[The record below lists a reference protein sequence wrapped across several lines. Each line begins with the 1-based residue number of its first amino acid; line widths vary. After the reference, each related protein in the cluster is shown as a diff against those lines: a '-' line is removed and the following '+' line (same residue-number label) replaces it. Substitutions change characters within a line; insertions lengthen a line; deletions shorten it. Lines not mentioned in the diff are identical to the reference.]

1 MLNDGLLEKLQAKL
15 VDVTCLIQ
23 KTEDDKKVQMSS
35 ISELLKL
42 LKKRQKAISQA
53 IKKNDEDEL
62 LNVFGEFYKNELG
75 LK

>member
-1 MLNDGLLEKLQAKL
+1 MLSSELLEKLQIKL
-15 VDVTCLIQ
+15 VDVTCLIS

-62 LNVFGEFYKNELG
+62 LNAFGEFYKNELG

>member
-1 MLNDGLLEKLQAKL
+1 MLTEELLEKLQAKL

-53 IKKNDEDEL
+53 IKHNSEDEL
-62 LNVFGEFYKNELG
+62 IGVLGEFYKNELG